1 MKKKKLKSIPVEKR
15 VLFLCEYNS
24 VISVFVSIQSNL
36 IGKFERTI
44 HEILNFHQAE
54 NIFNHMGPN
63 MARGWEAGSAGTKLR
78 FSNCPVDDR
87 TKQTLKVSKLKGYY
101 YKIQIKSQ

>member
-1 MKKKKLKSIPVEKR
+1 MI
-15 VLFLCEYNS
+15 FN
-24 VISVFVSIQSNL
+24 
-36 IGKFERTI
+36 
-44 HEILNFHQAE
+44 QAE

-87 TKQTLKVSKLKGYY
+87 TKQTLKVRVIIYSKFK
-101 YKIQIKSQ
+101 IKSQSMFPRNSGLV